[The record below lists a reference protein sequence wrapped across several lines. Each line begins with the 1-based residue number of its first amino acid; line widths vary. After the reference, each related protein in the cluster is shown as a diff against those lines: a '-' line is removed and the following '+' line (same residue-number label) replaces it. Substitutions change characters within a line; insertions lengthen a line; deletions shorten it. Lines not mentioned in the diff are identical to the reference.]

1 MAGEKPSAKQ
11 GADPMSSRSMISQP
25 PPEGAFRT
33 VISWLRNAR
42 RRRDGAANGFV
53 TPEAPRIVWFHRG
66 HAALTGGQVKHS
78 HYFEHVL
85 RMPGFSRRIT
95 FSKEPS
101 NETRARERR
110 QLWPAGDD
118 TVVERWEPAC
128 RDLLFLEGMDWP
140 YLAENG
146 LMTLANPRINLIQG
160 VRHARAQEQPLLY
173 HYLAERAVRI
183 CVSQEVAD
191 AISATGRTRG
201 PVLTI
206 PNGVDVAPFEPAG
219 EGSPAGY
226 EKRRRLITIVGYKSP
241 DLARD
246 LSERLDA
253 ERIDHLLVMKFV
265 HRDAFLGLLAES
277 RGCGVPA
284 L

>member
-118 TVVERWEPAC
+118 NRGRALGAGVPRPALP
-128 RDLLFLEGMDWP
+128 RG
-140 YLAENG
+140 NG
-146 LMTLANPRINLIQG
+146 LALSGRERPDDAGKPEDQPHSGRAACPGARTALALSLPRRESGPDLRQPGGRRCNL
-160 VRHARAQEQPLLY
+160 RHRADEG
-173 HYLAERAVRI
+173 
-183 CVSQEVAD
+183 
-191 AISATGRTRG
+191 TGS
-201 PVLTI
+201 
-206 PNGVDVAPFEPAG
+206 DDSE
-219 EGSPAGY
+219 
-226 EKRRRLITIVGYKSP
+226 RRRRGTFRAGW
-241 DLARD
+241 R
-246 LSERLDA
+246 
-253 ERIDHLLVMKFV
+253 
-265 HRDAFLGLLAES
+265 GLS
-277 RGCGVPA
+277 RGLREAAPVDHDRRVQEPRPCSGLVRASGCGA
-284 L
+284 H